1 MNRLALVTA
10 GTAVLAAY
18 LLGLRVGAQG
28 ARARA
33 RREQRRAAPA
43 HGSLE
48 ERLLGELGLE
58 EAEQ

>member
-1 MNRLALVTA
+1 MNRVALLAV

-18 LLGLRVGAQG
+18 LLGLRVGEQG
-28 ARARA
+28 ERARA
-33 RREQRRAAPA
+33 RRERAQAEPA

-58 EAEQ
+58 EEDA